1 MASFILYILNGMLS
15 LLVWAIVIS
24 AIMSWLIAFS
34 VINLNNQLVYRAYAV
49 LDAVTEPLL
58 RPFRRFIPPLGGV
71 DITPILVL
79 LVIQGAQQYL
89 LPLLFSPLRQLLG

>member
-1 MASFILYILNGMLS
+1 MHALFSVILLALEFYTYIIFG
-15 LLVWAIVIS
+15 VAIL
-24 AIMSWLIAFS
+24 SWLIAFS